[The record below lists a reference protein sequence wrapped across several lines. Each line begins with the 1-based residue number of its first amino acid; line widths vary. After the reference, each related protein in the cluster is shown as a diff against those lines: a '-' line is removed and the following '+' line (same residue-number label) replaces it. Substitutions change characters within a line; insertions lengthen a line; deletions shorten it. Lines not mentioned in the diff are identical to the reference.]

1 MVIALPTTAMLAS
14 DGKDAA
20 VSDVRR
26 LNPTLIAVNPV
37 SSVRGNVVNKLLSAY
52 KLASFATPVSV
63 SDEILLFSM
72 FSSFSFGKVTR
83 VRDDRRLLL
92 TVSVSKFGKP
102 DNVRLVNRLEEIF
115 NSTSSVTTFRL
126 NDFNMFP
133 EMLIVCSLVDPKVRV
148 VNLLF
153 PAENPSRTV
162 KVERSIVES

>member
-1 MVIALPTTAMLAS
+1 MLAS

-83 VRDDRRLLL
+83 VRDDRRLLV

-102 DNVRLVNRLEEIF
+102 DKVRLVNRLDEI
-115 NSTSSVTTFRL
+115 SKERSSGKSLRL
-126 NDFNMFP
+126 NDVNMFP
-133 EMLIVCSLVDPKVRV
+133 DKPMSCSFVDPKVTD

-153 PAENPSRTV
+153 PADKPSRTV
-162 KVERSIVES
+162 NFETSSVES